1 MRRPPIP
8 LASIHGSEEASAA
21 ARSGEVANV
30 AFADLCQLVETFGFE
45 LRRTRGSH
53 HVFVHPE
60 VRELL
65 TLQEVGGQAKPYQ
78 IRQFLRL
85 VERYALRMEER
96 R

>member
-1 MRRPPIP
+1 MDPKRLLLR
-8 LASIHGSEEASAA
+8 LA
-21 ARSGEVANV
+21 RGEVANV
-30 AFADLCQLVETFGFE
+30 AFADLCRVVEAFGFE

-53 HVFVHPE
+53 HVFAHPE

-65 TLQEVGGQAKPYQ
+65 NLQEVGGQAKPYQ